1 MKASLNYQALKN
13 GQPVSDALV
22 VEVPVQLFIEEEP
35 LTVSMC
41 TPTHIREWS
50 FGILF
55 TEGIIRSADQVLS
68 YSEEEVYHQITIR
81 VALNNATQAITNK
94 RSLLSVSACGIC
106 GKTAFEPPTLRDDRE
121 ADDERS
127 SMTPSDDERSSMTPS
142 DDERSSMT
150 LRDDQN
156 ELRSMTLRDDREADD
171 EQSSMTLREGIA
183 KMMVLLRESQT
194 LFEETGGCHAAGVF
208 NREGQLIFASEDIGR
223 HNAVDKVIGHLL
235 LNNQLRSAKYIVVS
249 GRVSYEIVAKCF
261 AAGIPNLAA
270 VSSPS
275 SLAVDYAKELGLSLF
290 AFCRENRVT
299 QYA

>member
-41 TPTHIREWS
+41 TPTHIREWAH
-50 FGILF
+50 GILF
-55 TEGIIRSADQVLS
+55 TEGIIRSADHVLS
-68 YSEEEVYHQITIR
+68 YSEEEVDHQIAVR
-81 VALNNATQAITNK
+81 VSLNNSAQAITNK

-106 GKTAFEPPTLRDDRE
+106 GKTSFEPPTLRDDRG
-121 ADDERS
+121 AD
-127 SMTPSDDERSSMTPS
+127 
-142 DDERSSMT
+142 
-150 LRDDQN
+150 N
-156 ELRSMTLRDDREADD
+156 
-171 EQSSMTLREGIA
+171 EQSSMALREGFA
-183 KMMVLLRESQT
+183 QMMVQLRESQT

-235 LNNQLRSAKYIVVS
+235 LSNQLRSAKFIVVS

-261 AAGIPNLAA
+261 AAGIPKLAA

>member
-22 VEVPVQLFIEEEP
+22 VEVPVQLFIKEEP

-41 TPTHIREWS
+41 TPTHIREWAY
-50 FGILF
+50 GILF
-55 TEGIIRSADQVLS
+55 TEGIIRSADHILS
-68 YSEEEVYHQITIR
+68 YSEKEIDHQFIVR
-81 VALNNATQAITNK
+81 VSLNNSTQAITNK

-106 GKTAFEPPTLRDDRE
+106 GKTSFEPATRSDNEQSSMTLRDDRG

-127 SMTPSDDERSSMTPS
+127 SMM
-142 DDERSSMT
+142 
-150 LRDDQN
+150 LRD
-156 ELRSMTLRDDREADD
+156 
-171 EQSSMTLREGIA
+171 GIA
-183 KMMVLLRESQT
+183 EMMVQLRESQT
-194 LFEETGGCHAAGVF
+194 LFDETGGCHAAGVF

-235 LNNQLRSAKYIVVS
+235 LNNQLRSAKFIAVS

-290 AFCRENRVT
+290 AFCRENRIT
-299 QYA
+299 KYA

>member
-13 GQPVSDALV
+13 GTPVSDALV

-41 TPTHIREWS
+41 TPTHIREWA

-68 YSEEEVYHQITIR
+68 YSEEEVDHQITIR
-81 VALNNATQAITNK
+81 VSFNNATQAITNK

-106 GKTAFEPPTLRDDRE
+106 GKTAFEPPTLRDDRG
-121 ADDERS
+121 ADD
-127 SMTPSDDERSSMTPS
+127 
-142 DDERSSMT
+142 
-150 LRDDQN
+150 
-156 ELRSMTLRDDREADD
+156 ELRSMTLRDDRGADD
-171 EQSSMTLREGIA
+171 EQSSMTLRENIA
-183 KMMVLLRESQT
+183 QMMVQLRESQT

>member
-22 VEVPVQLFIEEEP
+22 VEVPVQLFIEKEP

-41 TPTHIREWS
+41 TPTHIREWAY
-50 FGILF
+50 GILF
-55 TEGIIRSADQVLS
+55 TEGIIRSAEQVLS
-68 YSEEEVYHQITIR
+68 YSEEEVDHQITLR
-81 VALNNATQAITNK
+81 VSLSNAANAVTNK

-106 GKTAFEPPTLRDDRE
+106 GKTAFEPATR
-121 ADDERS
+121 
-127 SMTPSDDERSSMTPS
+127 S

-150 LRDDQN
+150 LRDD
-156 ELRSMTLRDDREADD
+156 RGADD
-171 EQSSMTLREGIA
+171 EQSSMTLRDDIA
-183 KMMVLLRESQT
+183 KMMVQLREVQS

-208 NREGQLIFASEDIGR
+208 NKNQELLFASEDIGR

>member
-41 TPTHIREWS
+41 TPTHIREWAY
-50 FGILF
+50 GILF

-68 YSEEEVYHQITIR
+68 YSEEEVDHQITIR
-81 VALNNATQAITNK
+81 VTLNNATQAITNK

-106 GKTAFEPPTLRDDRE
+106 GKTAFEPATRN
-121 ADDERS
+121 
-127 SMTPSDDERSSMTPS
+127 

-150 LRDDQN
+150 LRDD
-156 ELRSMTLRDDREADD
+156 RDADD
-171 EQSSMTLREGIA
+171 ERSSMTLREGIA
-183 KMMVLLRESQT
+183 QMMVQLRASQT

-235 LNNQLRSAKYIVVS
+235 LNHQLRSAKYIVVS

>member
-13 GQPVSDALV
+13 GQPVLDALV

-41 TPTHIREWS
+41 TPTHIREWAY
-50 FGILF
+50 GILF

-68 YSEEEVYHQITIR
+68 YSEEEVDHQITIR
-81 VALNNATQAITNK
+81 VTLNNAKHAITNK

-106 GKTAFEPPTLRDDRE
+106 GKTAFEPATRN
-121 ADDERS
+121 DDERS
-127 SMTPSDDERSSMTPS
+127 SMTPSDDH
-142 DDERSSMT
+142 
-150 LRDDQN
+150 N

-171 EQSSMTLREGIA
+171 EQSSMTLREDIA
-183 KMMVLLRESQT
+183 KMMVQLRASQT

-223 HNAVDKVIGHLL
+223 HNAVDKVIGNLL
-235 LNNQLRSAKYIVVS
+235 LNNELRSAKYIVVS

-290 AFCRENRVT
+290 AFCREHRVT

>member
-22 VEVPVQLFIEEEP
+22 VEVPVQLFIEGEP

-41 TPTHIREWS
+41 TPTHIREWA

-55 TEGIIRSADQVLS
+55 TEGIIRSAEQVLS
-68 YSEEEVYHQITIR
+68 YSEEEVDDQITIR
-81 VALNNATQAITNK
+81 VTLNNATQAITNK

-106 GKTAFEPPTLRDDRE
+106 GKTAFEPATRSDDEQSSMTLRDDRK
-121 ADDERS
+121 A
-127 SMTPSDDERSSMTPS
+127 

-150 LRDDQN
+150 LRED
-156 ELRSMTLRDDREADD
+156 
-171 EQSSMTLREGIA
+171 IA
-183 KMMVLLRESQT
+183 KMMVQLREVQT

>member
-1 MKASLNYQALKN
+1 MRASLNYQALKN

-41 TPTHIREWS
+41 TPTHIREWAY
-50 FGILF
+50 GILF

-68 YSEEEVYHQITIR
+68 YSEEEVDHQITIR
-81 VALNNATQAITNK
+81 VTLNNATQAITNK

-106 GKTAFEPPTLRDDRE
+106 GKTAFEPATR
-121 ADDERS
+121 
-127 SMTPSDDERSSMTPS
+127 S

-150 LRDDQN
+150 LRDD
-156 ELRSMTLRDDREADD
+156 REPDD
-171 EQSSMTLREGIA
+171 EQSSMTLREGIP
-183 KMMVLLRESQT
+183 KMMVQLRESQT

-275 SLAVDYAKELGLSLF
+275 TLAVDYAKELGLSLF

>member
-1 MKASLNYQALKN
+1 MKAFLNYQALKN

-35 LTVSMC
+35 LTISMC
-41 TPTHIREWS
+41 TPAHIREWVH
-50 FGILF
+50 GILF
-55 TEGIIRSADQVLS
+55 TEGIIRSADEVLS
-68 YSEEEVYHQITIR
+68 YSEEEVDHQITIR
-81 VALNNATQAITNK
+81 VSLSNAANAVTNK

-121 ADDERS
+121 ADDE
-127 SMTPSDDERSSMTPS
+127 
-142 DDERSSMT
+142 
-150 LRDDQN
+150 
-156 ELRSMTLRDDREADD
+156 
-171 EQSSMTLREGIA
+171 QSSMTLREDIDA
-183 KMMVLLRESQT
+183 MMKKLREAQVI
-194 LFEETGGCHAAGVF
+194 FDETGGCHAAGVF
-208 NREGQLIFASEDIGR
+208 NKNQELLFASEDIGR

-235 LNNQLRSAKYIVVS
+235 LNNQLRSAKYMVVS

>member
-13 GQPVSDALV
+13 GTPVSDALV
-22 VEVPVQLFIEEEP
+22 VEVPVQLFIEGEP

-41 TPTHIREWS
+41 TPTHIREWAY
-50 FGILF
+50 GILF
-55 TEGIIRSADQVLS
+55 TEGIIRSADQVTS
-68 YSEEEVYHQITIR
+68 YSEEIEDHQITIR
-81 VALNNATQAITNK
+81 VALSNAAHAVTNK

-106 GKTAFEPPTLRDDRE
+106 GKTAFEPATR
-121 ADDERS
+121 
-127 SMTPSDDERSSMTPS
+127 S

-150 LRDDQN
+150 LRDD
-156 ELRSMTLRDDREADD
+156 RGADD
-171 EQSSMTLREGIA
+171 EQSSMTLRDTIA
-183 KMMVLLRESQT
+183 KMMVQLREVQT

-208 NREGQLIFASEDIGR
+208 NKNQELLFASEDIGR
-223 HNAVDKVIGHLL
+223 HNAVDKVVGSLVIHQ
-235 LNNQLRSAKYIVVS
+235 QLREAKYLMVS

-275 SLAVDYAKELGLSLF
+275 SLAVDYAKELGISLF

>member
-41 TPTHIREWS
+41 TPTHIREWAY
-50 FGILF
+50 GILF

-68 YSEEEVYHQITIR
+68 FSEEEVDHQITIR
-81 VALNNATQAITNK
+81 VSLNNATQAITNK

-106 GKTAFEPPTLRDDRE
+106 GKTAFEPPTLRDDRG
-121 ADDERS
+121 A
-127 SMTPSDDERSSMTPS
+127 

-150 LRDDQN
+150 LRDD
-156 ELRSMTLRDDREADD
+156 RGADD
-171 EQSSMTLREGIA
+171 EQSSMTLRENIA
-183 KMMVLLRESQT
+183 QMMVQLRESQT

-275 SLAVDYAKELGLSLF
+275 SLAADYAKELGLSLF

>member
-13 GQPVSDALV
+13 GTPVSDALV

-41 TPTHIREWS
+41 TPTHIREWAY
-50 FGILF
+50 GILF

-68 YSEEEVYHQITIR
+68 YSEEEVDHQITIR
-81 VALNNATQAITNK
+81 VSLNNATQAITNK

-106 GKTAFEPPTLRDDRE
+106 GKTAFEPATRS
-121 ADDERS
+121 DDEQS
-127 SMTPSDDERSSMTPS
+127 SMTPSDDERSSV
-142 DDERSSMT
+142 
-150 LRDDQN
+150 
-156 ELRSMTLRDDREADD
+156 
-171 EQSSMTLREGIA
+171 TLRESIA
-183 KMMVLLRESQT
+183 QMIVKLRESQT

-235 LNNQLRSAKYIVVS
+235 LSNQLRSAKYIVVS

-275 SLAVDYAKELGLSLF
+275 TLAVDYAKELGLSLF

>member
-13 GQPVSDALV
+13 GQSVSDALV

-41 TPTHIREWS
+41 TPTHIREWAY
-50 FGILF
+50 GILF

-68 YSEEEVYHQITIR
+68 YSEKEVDHQIILR
-81 VALNNATQAITNK
+81 VTLNNATQAITNK

-121 ADDERS
+121 ADDEQS
-127 SMTPSDDERSSMTPS
+127 SMTLRDDRGR

-150 LRDDQN
+150 LR
-156 ELRSMTLRDDREADD
+156 
-171 EQSSMTLREGIA
+171 EGIVQ
-183 KMMVLLRESQT
+183 MMVQLRASQT

-208 NREGQLIFASEDIGR
+208 NRESQLIFASEDIGR
-223 HNAVDKVIGHLL
+223 HNAVDKVIGYLL

-290 AFCRENRVT
+290 AFCRENRIT

>member
-1 MKASLNYQALKN
+1 MRASLNYQALKN

-41 TPTHIREWS
+41 TPTHIREWA

-68 YSEEEVYHQITIR
+68 YSEEEVDHQITIR
-81 VALNNATQAITNK
+81 VSLNNAKQAITNK

-106 GKTAFEPPTLRDDRE
+106 GKTAFEPATRS
-121 ADDERS
+121 DDEQS
-127 SMTPSDDERSSMTPS
+127 SMTPS
-142 DDERSSMT
+142 
-150 LRDDQN
+150 DDQN
-156 ELRSMTLRDDREADD
+156 ELRSMTLRDDRGEDV
-171 EQSSMTLREGIA
+171 EQSSMTLRENIA
-183 KMMVLLRESQT
+183 QMMVQLRDSQT

>member
-41 TPTHIREWS
+41 TPTHIREWA

-55 TEGIIRSADQVLS
+55 TEGIIRSAEQVTS
-68 YSEEEVYHQITIR
+68 YSEEIEEHQITLRITL
-81 VALNNATQAITNK
+81 ANAANAVTNK

-106 GKTAFEPPTLRDDRE
+106 GKTAFEPKTL
-121 ADDERS
+121 
-127 SMTPSDDERSSMTPS
+127 S

-150 LRDDQN
+150 LRDD
-156 ELRSMTLRDDREADD
+156 RKADD
-171 EQSSMTLREGIA
+171 EQSSMTLREDIA
-183 KMMVLLRESQT
+183 KMMVQLREVQS

-208 NREGQLIFASEDIGR
+208 NKNQVLLFASEDIGR

-261 AAGIPNLAA
+261 AAGIPHLAA

-290 AFCRENRVT
+290 AFCRENRIT

>member
-41 TPTHIREWS
+41 TPTHIREWA

-55 TEGIIRSADQVLS
+55 TEGIIRSAEQVTS
-68 YSEEEVYHQITIR
+68 YSEEIEEHQITLR
-81 VALNNATQAITNK
+81 VSLASAANAVTNK

-106 GKTAFEPPTLRDDRE
+106 GKTAFEPKTL
-121 ADDERS
+121 
-127 SMTPSDDERSSMTPS
+127 SDDERS
-142 DDERSSMT
+142 
-150 LRDDQN
+150 
-156 ELRSMTLRDDREADD
+156 SMTLRDDREADD
-171 EQSSMTLREGIA
+171 EQSSMTLREDIA
-183 KMMVLLRESQT
+183 KMMVQLREVQT

-208 NREGQLIFASEDIGR
+208 NKNQELLFASEDIGR
-223 HNAVDKVIGHLL
+223 HNAVDKVVGSLVIHQ
-235 LNNQLRSAKYIVVS
+235 QLREAKYLMVS

-261 AAGIPNLAA
+261 AAGIPHLAA

-275 SLAVDYAKELGLSLF
+275 SLAVDYAKELGISLF
-290 AFCRENRVT
+290 AFCRENRIT

>member
-13 GQPVSDALV
+13 GTPVSDALV
-22 VEVPVQLFIEEEP
+22 VEVPVQLFVEGEP

-41 TPTHIREWS
+41 TPTHIREWA

-55 TEGIIRSADQVLS
+55 TEGIIRSAEQVTN
-68 YSEEEVYHQITIR
+68 YSEEIEEHQITLR
-81 VALNNATQAITNK
+81 VSLSNAANAVTNK

-121 ADDERS
+121 ADDE
-127 SMTPSDDERSSMTPS
+127 
-142 DDERSSMT
+142 
-150 LRDDQN
+150 
-156 ELRSMTLRDDREADD
+156 
-171 EQSSMTLREGIA
+171 QSSMTLREGIA
-183 KMMVLLRESQT
+183 NMMIQLRDVQR

-208 NREGQLIFASEDIGR
+208 NKNQELLFASEDIGR
-223 HNAVDKVIGHLL
+223 HNAVDKVVGSLVIHQ
-235 LNNQLRSAKYIVVS
+235 QLREAKYLMVS

-275 SLAVDYAKELGLSLF
+275 SLAVDYAKELGISLF
-290 AFCRENRVT
+290 AFCRESRIT

>member
-22 VEVPVQLFIEEEP
+22 VEVPVQLFIEGEP

-41 TPTHIREWS
+41 TPIHIREWA

-55 TEGIIRSADQVLS
+55 TEGIIRSAEQVTS
-68 YSEEEVYHQITIR
+68 YSEEIEERQITLR
-81 VALNNATQAITNK
+81 VSLANAANAVTNK

-106 GKTAFEPPTLRDDRE
+106 GKTAFEPKTL
-121 ADDERS
+121 
-127 SMTPSDDERSSMTPS
+127 SDDERS
-142 DDERSSMT
+142 
-150 LRDDQN
+150 
-156 ELRSMTLRDDREADD
+156 SMTLRDDREADD
-171 EQSSMTLREGIA
+171 EQSSMTLREDIA
-183 KMMVLLRESQT
+183 KMMVQLREVQT

-208 NREGQLIFASEDIGR
+208 NKNQELLFASEDIGR
-223 HNAVDKVIGHLL
+223 HNAVDKVVGSLVIHQ
-235 LNNQLRSAKYIVVS
+235 QLREAKYLMVS

-261 AAGIPNLAA
+261 AAGIPHLAA

-275 SLAVDYAKELGLSLF
+275 SLAVDYAKELGISLF
-290 AFCRENRVT
+290 AFCRENRIT

>member
-22 VEVPVQLFIEEEP
+22 VEVPVQLFIEGEP

-41 TPTHIREWS
+41 TPTHIREWA

-55 TEGIIRSADQVLS
+55 TEGIIRSAEQVLS
-68 YSEEEVYHQITIR
+68 YSEEEVDHQITLR
-81 VALNNATQAITNK
+81 VALSNAANAVTNK

-106 GKTAFEPPTLRDDRE
+106 GKTAFEPPTLRDDRK
-121 ADDERS
+121 
-127 SMTPSDDERSSMTPS
+127 
-142 DDERSSMT
+142 
-150 LRDDQN
+150 
-156 ELRSMTLRDDREADD
+156 ADD

-183 KMMVLLRESQT
+183 IMMVQLREVQT

-208 NREGQLIFASEDIGR
+208 NKNQELLFASEDIGR
-223 HNAVDKVIGHLL
+223 HNAVDKVVGSLVIHQ
-235 LNNQLRSAKYIVVS
+235 QLREAKYLMVS

-275 SLAVDYAKELGLSLF
+275 SLAVDYAKELGISLF

>member
-41 TPTHIREWS
+41 TPTHIREWVY
-50 FGILF
+50 GILF

-68 YSEEEVYHQITIR
+68 YSEEEVDLQITIR
-81 VALNNATQAITNK
+81 VTLNNSTQAITNK

-106 GKTAFEPPTLRDDRE
+106 GKTAFEPATR
-121 ADDERS
+121 
-127 SMTPSDDERSSMTPS
+127 SDDEQSSMTPS

-150 LRDDQN
+150 LRENIAQ
-156 ELRSMTLRDDREADD
+156 MMVQLRD
-171 EQSSMTLREGIA
+171 
-183 KMMVLLRESQT
+183 SQT

-208 NREGQLIFASEDIGR
+208 NKEGQLIFASEDIGR

-275 SLAVDYAKELGLSLF
+275 SLAVDYAKDLGLSLF
-290 AFCRENRVT
+290 AFCRENRIT

>member
-41 TPTHIREWS
+41 TPTHIREWAY
-50 FGILF
+50 GILF

-68 YSEEEVYHQITIR
+68 YSEEEVDHQKILR
-81 VALNNATQAITNK
+81 VSLNNDTQAITNK

-106 GKTAFEPPTLRDDRE
+106 GKTAFEPATR
-121 ADDERS
+121 
-127 SMTPSDDERSSMTPS
+127 S

-150 LRDDQN
+150 LRDD
-156 ELRSMTLRDDREADD
+156 ELRSMTPSDDRDADD
-171 EQSSMTLREGIA
+171 EQSSMTLRESIA
-183 KMMVLLRESQT
+183 KMMVQLRESQT

-223 HNAVDKVIGHLL
+223 HNALDKLIGDLIRNQVD
-235 LNNQLRSAKYIVVS
+235 
-249 GRVSYEIVAKCF
+249 
-261 AAGIPNLAA
+261 
-270 VSSPS
+270 
-275 SLAVDYAKELGLSLF
+275 
-290 AFCRENRVT
+290 
-299 QYA
+299 

>member
-22 VEVPVQLFIEEEP
+22 VEVPVQLFIEGEP

-41 TPTHIREWS
+41 TPTHIREWA

-55 TEGIIRSADQVLS
+55 TEGIIRSAEQVTS
-68 YSEEEVYHQITIR
+68 YSEEIEEHQITLR
-81 VALNNATQAITNK
+81 VSLANAANAVTNK

-106 GKTAFEPPTLRDDRE
+106 GKTAFEPKTR
-121 ADDERS
+121 
-127 SMTPSDDERSSMTPS
+127 SDDERSSMTPS
-142 DDERSSMT
+142 DDE
-150 LRDDQN
+150 
-156 ELRSMTLRDDREADD
+156 LRSMTPSDDK
-171 EQSSMTLREGIA
+171 QSSMTLREDIA
-183 KMMVLLRESQT
+183 KMMVQLREVQS

-208 NREGQLIFASEDIGR
+208 NKNKELLFASEDIGR
-223 HNAVDKVIGHLL
+223 HNAVDKVVGSLVIHQ
-235 LNNQLRSAKYIVVS
+235 QLREAKYLMVS

-261 AAGIPNLAA
+261 AAGIPHLAA

-275 SLAVDYAKELGLSLF
+275 SLAVDYAKELGISLF
-290 AFCRENRVT
+290 AFCRENRIT

>member
-22 VEVPVQLFIEEEP
+22 VEVPVQLFIEGEP

-41 TPTHIREWS
+41 TPTHIREWAY
-50 FGILF
+50 GILF
-55 TEGIIRSADQVLS
+55 TEGIIRSAEQVLS
-68 YSEEEVYHQITIR
+68 YSEEEVDHQITIR
-81 VALNNATQAITNK
+81 VTLNNATQAITNK

-106 GKTAFEPPTLRDDRE
+106 GKTAFEPATR
-121 ADDERS
+121 
-127 SMTPSDDERSSMTPS
+127 S

-150 LRDDQN
+150 LRDDHN
-156 ELRSMTLRDDREADD
+156 ELRSMTLRDDRGADD
-171 EQSSMTLREGIA
+171 ERSSMTLRESIA
-183 KMMVLLRESQT
+183 QMMVQLRESQT

>member
-22 VEVPVQLFIEEEP
+22 VEVPIQLFIEEEP

-41 TPTHIREWS
+41 TPTHIREWVY
-50 FGILF
+50 GILF

-68 YSEEEVYHQITIR
+68 YSEEEVDHQTTIR
-81 VALNNATQAITNK
+81 VTLNNSTQAITNK

-106 GKTAFEPPTLRDDRE
+106 GKTAFEPATR
-121 ADDERS
+121 
-127 SMTPSDDERSSMTPS
+127 SDDEQSSMTPS

-150 LRDDQN
+150 LRENIAQ
-156 ELRSMTLRDDREADD
+156 MMVQLRD
-171 EQSSMTLREGIA
+171 
-183 KMMVLLRESQT
+183 SQT

-290 AFCRENRVT
+290 AFCRENRIT

>member
-1 MKASLNYQALKN
+1 MRASLNYQALKN

-41 TPTHIREWS
+41 TPTHIREWAY
-50 FGILF
+50 GILF

-68 YSEEEVYHQITIR
+68 YSEEEVDHQITIR
-81 VALNNATQAITNK
+81 VTLNNATQAITNK

-106 GKTAFEPPTLRDDRE
+106 GKTAFEPATR
-121 ADDERS
+121 
-127 SMTPSDDERSSMTPS
+127 S

-150 LRDDQN
+150 LRDD
-156 ELRSMTLRDDREADD
+156 REPDD
-171 EQSSMTLREGIA
+171 EQSSMTLREGIP
-183 KMMVLLRESQT
+183 KMMVQLRESQT

>member
-13 GQPVSDALV
+13 GQPVTDALV
-22 VEVPVQLFIEEEP
+22 VEVPVQLFIEKEP

-41 TPTHIREWS
+41 TPTHICEWAY
-50 FGILF
+50 GILF

-68 YSEEEVYHQITIR
+68 YSEEEVDHQITIR
-81 VALNNATQAITNK
+81 VTLNNATQAITNK

-121 ADDERS
+121 ADDE
-127 SMTPSDDERSSMTPS
+127 
-142 DDERSSMT
+142 
-150 LRDDQN
+150 QI
-156 ELRSMTLRDDREADD
+156 
-171 EQSSMTLREGIA
+171 SMTLRENIA
-183 KMMVLLRESQT
+183 QMMVQLRASQT

-208 NREGQLIFASEDIGR
+208 NREGKLIFASEDIGR
-223 HNAVDKVIGHLL
+223 HNAVDKVIGHLI

>member
-22 VEVPVQLFIEEEP
+22 VEVPVQLFIEGEP

-41 TPTHIREWS
+41 TPTHIREWA

-55 TEGIIRSADQVLS
+55 TEGIIRSAEQVTS
-68 YSEEEVYHQITIR
+68 YSEEIEEHQITLR
-81 VALNNATQAITNK
+81 VSLANAANAVTNK

-106 GKTAFEPPTLRDDRE
+106 GKTAFEPKTL
-121 ADDERS
+121 
-127 SMTPSDDERSSMTPS
+127 SDDERS
-142 DDERSSMT
+142 
-150 LRDDQN
+150 
-156 ELRSMTLRDDREADD
+156 SMTLRDDREADD
-171 EQSSMTLREGIA
+171 EQSSMTLREDIA
-183 KMMVLLRESQT
+183 KMMVQLREVQT

-208 NREGQLIFASEDIGR
+208 NKNQELLFASEDIGR
-223 HNAVDKVIGHLL
+223 HNAVDKVVGSLVIHQ
-235 LNNQLRSAKYIVVS
+235 QLREAKYLMVS

-261 AAGIPNLAA
+261 AAGIPHLAA

-275 SLAVDYAKELGLSLF
+275 SLAVDYAKELGISLF
-290 AFCRENRVT
+290 AFCRENRIT

>member
-1 MKASLNYQALKN
+1 MEASLNYQALKN

-22 VEVPVQLFIEEEP
+22 VEVPVQLFIEKEP

-41 TPTHIREWS
+41 TPTHIREWAY
-50 FGILF
+50 GILF
-55 TEGIIRSADQVLS
+55 TEGIIRSSEQVIS
-68 YSEEEVYHQITIR
+68 YSEEEVDNQITIR
-81 VALNNATQAITNK
+81 VSLSNAANAVTNK

-106 GKTAFEPPTLRDDRE
+106 GKTAFEPHTLRDDRG
-121 ADDERS
+121 A
-127 SMTPSDDERSSMTPS
+127 

-150 LRDDQN
+150 LRDDRGADD
-156 ELRSMTLRDDREADD
+156 ERSSMTLRDDREADD
-171 EQSSMTLREGIA
+171 EQGSMTLREGIA
-183 KMMVLLRESQT
+183 KMMVQLREVQT

-208 NREGQLIFASEDIGR
+208 NKNQVLLFASEDIGR

-275 SLAVDYAKELGLSLF
+275 SLAVDYAKELGISLY
-290 AFCRENRVT
+290 AFCRENRIT

>member
-35 LTVSMC
+35 LTISMC
-41 TPTHIREWS
+41 TPAHIREWAY
-50 FGILF
+50 GILF
-55 TEGIIRSADQVLS
+55 TEGIIRSADEVLS
-68 YSEEEVYHQITIR
+68 YSEEEVDHQITIR
-81 VALNNATQAITNK
+81 VSLSNAANAVTNK

-121 ADDERS
+121 ADDE
-127 SMTPSDDERSSMTPS
+127 
-142 DDERSSMT
+142 
-150 LRDDQN
+150 
-156 ELRSMTLRDDREADD
+156 
-171 EQSSMTLREGIA
+171 QSSMTLREDIDA
-183 KMMVLLRESQT
+183 MMKKLREAQVI
-194 LFEETGGCHAAGVF
+194 FDETGGCHAAGVF
-208 NREGQLIFASEDIGR
+208 NKNQELLFASEDIGR

>member
-1 MKASLNYQALKN
+1 
-13 GQPVSDALV
+13 
-22 VEVPVQLFIEEEP
+22 
-35 LTVSMC
+35 MC
-41 TPTHIREWS
+41 TPIHIREWA

-55 TEGIIRSADQVLS
+55 TEGIIRSAEQVLS
-68 YSEEEVYHQITIR
+68 YSEEEVDHQITIR
-81 VALNNATQAITNK
+81 VTLNNATQAITNK

-106 GKTAFEPPTLRDDRE
+106 GKTAFEPPTFRDDRK

-127 SMTPSDDERSSMTPS
+127 SMTPSDDE
-142 DDERSSMT
+142 
-150 LRDDQN
+150 
-156 ELRSMTLRDDREADD
+156 LRSMTLRDD
-171 EQSSMTLREGIA
+171 IA
-183 KMMVLLRESQT
+183 KMMVQLREVQT

-235 LNNQLRSAKYIVVS
+235 LNYQLRSAKYIVVS

>member
-41 TPTHIREWS
+41 TPTHIREWAY
-50 FGILF
+50 GILF

-68 YSEEEVYHQITIR
+68 YSEEEVDHQITIR
-81 VALNNATQAITNK
+81 VTLNNATQAITNK

-106 GKTAFEPPTLRDDRE
+106 GKTAFEPPTLRDDRG
-121 ADDERS
+121 A
-127 SMTPSDDERSSMTPS
+127 

-150 LRDDQN
+150 LRED
-156 ELRSMTLRDDREADD
+156 
-171 EQSSMTLREGIA
+171 IA
-183 KMMVLLRESQT
+183 KMMVQLRESQT

>member
-1 MKASLNYQALKN
+1 
-13 GQPVSDALV
+13 
-22 VEVPVQLFIEEEP
+22 
-35 LTVSMC
+35 MC
-41 TPTHIREWS
+41 TPTHIREWA

-55 TEGIIRSADQVLS
+55 TEGIIRSAEQVLS
-68 YSEEEVYHQITIR
+68 YSEEEVDDQITIR
-81 VALNNATQAITNK
+81 VTLNNATQAITNK

-106 GKTAFEPPTLRDDRE
+106 GKTAFEPATRSDDEQSSMTLRDDRK
-121 ADDERS
+121 A
-127 SMTPSDDERSSMTPS
+127 

-150 LRDDQN
+150 LRED
-156 ELRSMTLRDDREADD
+156 
-171 EQSSMTLREGIA
+171 IA
-183 KMMVLLRESQT
+183 KMMVQLREVQT

-223 HNAVDKVIGHLL
+223 HNAVDKVVGSLVIHQ
-235 LNNQLRSAKYIVVS
+235 QLREAKYLMVS

-290 AFCRENRVT
+290 AFCRENRIT

>member
-13 GQPVSDALV
+13 GTPVSDALV

-41 TPTHIREWS
+41 TPTHIREWA

-55 TEGIIRSADQVLS
+55 TEGIIRSAEQVLS
-68 YSEEEVYHQITIR
+68 YSEEEVDHQITVR
-81 VALNNATQAITNK
+81 VSLSNAAHAVTNK

-106 GKTAFEPPTLRDDRE
+106 GKTAFEPATR
-121 ADDERS
+121 
-127 SMTPSDDERSSMTPS
+127 S

-150 LRDDQN
+150 LRDD
-156 ELRSMTLRDDREADD
+156 RGADD
-171 EQSSMTLREGIA
+171 EQSSMTLGEGIA
-183 KMMVLLRESQT
+183 KMMVQLRAVQR

-208 NREGQLIFASEDIGR
+208 NKNQELLFASEDIGR
-223 HNAVDKVIGHLL
+223 HNAVDKVVGSLVIHQ
-235 LNNQLRSAKYIVVS
+235 QLREAKYLMVS

-275 SLAVDYAKELGLSLF
+275 SLAVDYAKELGISLY
-290 AFCRENRVT
+290 AFCRENRIT

>member
-41 TPTHIREWS
+41 TPTHIREWAY
-50 FGILF
+50 GILF
-55 TEGIIRSADQVLS
+55 TEGIIRSADHVLS
-68 YSEEEVYHQITIR
+68 YSEEEVDHQIIVR
-81 VALNNATQAITNK
+81 VSLNNSTQAITNK

-106 GKTAFEPPTLRDDRE
+106 GKTSFEPATRSSMTLRDDRG
-121 ADDERS
+121 A
-127 SMTPSDDERSSMTPS
+127 

-150 LRDDQN
+150 LR
-156 ELRSMTLRDDREADD
+156 
-171 EQSSMTLREGIA
+171 EGIA
-183 KMMVLLRESQT
+183 QMMVQLRESQT

-235 LNNQLRSAKYIVVS
+235 LNNQLRSAKFIAVS

>member
-22 VEVPVQLFIEEEP
+22 VEVPVQLFIEKEP

-41 TPTHIREWS
+41 TPTHIREWAY
-50 FGILF
+50 GILF

-68 YSEEEVYHQITIR
+68 YSEEEVDHQITIR
-81 VALNNATQAITNK
+81 VSLNNATQAITNK

-106 GKTAFEPPTLRDDRE
+106 GKTAFEPPTLRDDRG
-121 ADDERS
+121 A
-127 SMTPSDDERSSMTPS
+127 

-150 LRDDQN
+150 LRDD
-156 ELRSMTLRDDREADD
+156 RGADD

-183 KMMVLLRESQT
+183 QMMVQLRESQT

>member
-13 GQPVSDALV
+13 GQQVSDALV

-41 TPTHIREWS
+41 TPTHIREWAY
-50 FGILF
+50 GILF

-68 YSEEEVYHQITIR
+68 FSEEEVDHQITIR
-81 VALNNATQAITNK
+81 VTLNNTTQAITNK

-106 GKTAFEPPTLRDDRE
+106 GKTAFEPPTLRDDRG
-121 ADDERS
+121 
-127 SMTPSDDERSSMTPS
+127 
-142 DDERSSMT
+142 
-150 LRDDQN
+150 
-156 ELRSMTLRDDREADD
+156 ADD
-171 EQSSMTLREGIA
+171 EQSSMMTREDIGQ
-183 KMMVLLRESQT
+183 MMVQLRESQT

-223 HNAVDKVIGHLL
+223 HNAVDKVIGYLL

>member
-41 TPTHIREWS
+41 TPTHIREWAY
-50 FGILF
+50 GILF
-55 TEGIIRSADQVLS
+55 TEGIIRSADHVLS
-68 YSEEEVYHQITIR
+68 YSEEEVDHQIIVR
-81 VALNNATQAITNK
+81 VSLNNSTQAITNK

-106 GKTAFEPPTLRDDRE
+106 GKTSFEPATRSDNEQSSMTLRDDKRSSMTLRDDRG
-121 ADDERS
+121 A
-127 SMTPSDDERSSMTPS
+127 

-150 LRDDQN
+150 LR
-156 ELRSMTLRDDREADD
+156 ER
-171 EQSSMTLREGIA
+171 IA
-183 KMMVLLRESQT
+183 QMMVQLRESQT

-235 LNNQLRSAKYIVVS
+235 LNNQLRSAKFIAVS

>member
-41 TPTHIREWS
+41 TPTHIREWAY
-50 FGILF
+50 GILF

-68 YSEEEVYHQITIR
+68 FSEEEVDHQITIR
-81 VALNNATQAITNK
+81 VSLNNATQAITNK

-106 GKTAFEPPTLRDDRE
+106 GKTAFEPVTRS
-121 ADDERS
+121 DDEQS
-127 SMTPSDDERSSMTPS
+127 SMTPS
-142 DDERSSMT
+142 
-150 LRDDQN
+150 DDQN
-156 ELRSMTLRDDREADD
+156 ELRSMTLRDDRGADD
-171 EQSSMTLREGIA
+171 EQSSMTLRENIA
-183 KMMVLLRESQT
+183 QMMVQLRESQT